1 MLHHD
6 SSPSVATKI
15 AITAVV
21 GAVSFPLTNLLF
33 SSLSGQLAMS
43 VGIGGLILIVQFLVD
58 FEARLSSVEVSQRE
72 NLAEMRNTIEIGFA
86 NLNYAT
92 QLVVGVEQAGVRSGS
107 MTELVRRAAEL
118 GPDTPPLVSA
128 FVQSEITRMTQLL
141 HEVAERE
148 INYDGED
155 RDLLLSLTGAVVRSI
170 DATSL
175 STVDAGEKGY
185 DAGFWSSDLGF
196 RYLIRQREA
205 MRHQVR
211 VRRVFIL
218 GNADIADDDIFRDM
232 CNWQCRLGVEIRIL
246 FPQAIPKDMK
256 SYLWDFILFDDTV
269 SYEVTPAAQLDMAA
283 GPVILHTRIVME
295 PDKVKQRVE
304 RYRELWA
311 AAQPFEG

>member
-1 MLHHD
+1 VLHHD
-6 SSPSVATKI
+6 SKPSVATKI
-15 AITAVV
+15 AITTVV

-43 VGIGGLILIVQFLVD
+43 VGIGGLILIVQFLVE
-58 FEARLSSVEVSQRE
+58 FESRLSSVESSQRE
-72 NLAEMRNTIEIGFA
+72 NLAAMRSTIDIGFA

-92 QLVVGVEQAGVRSGS
+92 QLVVGVEQAGVRSES
-107 MTELVRRAAEL
+107 MTELVRQAAEL

-128 FVQSEITRMTQLL
+128 FVQSEIIRMTRLL
-141 HEVAERE
+141 HEVAEHE
-148 INYDGED
+148 VNYDGED
-155 RDLLLSLTGAVVRSI
+155 RDLMLSLTGAVVRSI

-196 RYLIRQREA
+196 RYLGAQHTA
-205 MRHQVR
+205 MRRGVR

-218 GNADIADDDIFRDM
+218 GNADIADDGVFRDM
-232 CNWQCRLGVEIRIL
+232 CRWQSQLGVEIRIL
-246 FPQAIPKDMK
+246 YPDSIPKDMK

-269 SYEVTPAAQLDMAA
+269 SYEVTPAAQFDMAA

-295 PDKVKQRVE
+295 SDKVKQRVE
-304 RYRELWA
+304 RYRALWA
-311 AAQPFEG
+311 AAEPFED